1 MIVIVFLLLL
11 DLSPGLNF
19 LICVIL
25 SLSPDWK
32 SIKTVLLLEESL
44 VWVRGPKENNNRMV
58 GDNSNKAK
66 WGASNPCPACN
77 KNVYPSE
84 QVFGADRKPWHRQCI
99 RCSVMGCPWV
109 SDIRYIFIGYIVK
122 PNCQSPIPT
131 RHDTC
136 HIHWYQ
142 IHPHHQPL
150 SAPL

>member
-1 MIVIVFLLLL
+1 MLPMIVIVFLLLL

-25 SLSPDWK
+25 SLSTDRK
-32 SIKTVLLLEESL
+32 SIKTALFLEESL

-99 RCSVMGCPWV
+99 RCSVMGCP
-109 SDIRYIFIGYIVK
+109 
-122 PNCQSPIPT
+122 
-131 RHDTC
+131 
-136 HIHWYQ
+136 
-142 IHPHHQPL
+142 
-150 SAPL
+150 